1 MRRALNI
8 NLASDVLIFDEA
20 HNIERV
26 CADAASFDLSSLEL
40 AGAVR
45 EVDRLLAGAR
55 NRSDDD
61 SEAVDPEVDG
71 LENANGGVRGVSPDE
86 LVRLRQLLLAVD
98 ESVAKVP
105 LQQTRAEARYVAA
118 GEELGRM
125 LGAAGI
131 DGVTVTPLVE
141 LCERC
146 VDGYGDTLLAECVW
160 WALLTTRFAA
170 DRPLNAGASPRWVRQ
185 HASA

>member
-1 MRRALNI
+1 
-8 NLASDVLIFDEA
+8 
-20 HNIERV
+20 
-26 CADAASFDLSSLEL
+26 
-40 AGAVR
+40 
-45 EVDRLLAGAR
+45 
-55 NRSDDD
+55 
-61 SEAVDPEVDG
+61 VDG

-105 LQQTRAEARYVAA
+105 LQQTRSEARYVAA

-125 LGAAGI
+125 LGVAGI

-146 VDGYGDTLLAECVW
+146 VDGCGDTLLAQRV
-160 WALLTTRFAA
+160 
-170 DRPLNAGASPRWVRQ
+170 
-185 HASA
+185 

>member
-1 MRRALNI
+1 MSAVECHGGLPLSASDLLLDSKVRRALNI

-71 LENANGGVRGVSPDE
+71 LENANGGVRGGHGAGVAMARDNSESRHPAE
-86 LVRLRQLLLAVD
+86 WWTWRVTGRSTRPVTLIHATERVTRIHATLAF
-98 ESVAKVP
+98 ECRRRSTRPVP
-105 LQQTRAEARYVAA
+105 
-118 GEELGRM
+118 
-125 LGAAGI
+125 
-131 DGVTVTPLVE
+131 
-141 LCERC
+141 
-146 VDGYGDTLLAECVW
+146 
-160 WALLTTRFAA
+160 
-170 DRPLNAGASPRWVRQ
+170 
-185 HASA
+185 